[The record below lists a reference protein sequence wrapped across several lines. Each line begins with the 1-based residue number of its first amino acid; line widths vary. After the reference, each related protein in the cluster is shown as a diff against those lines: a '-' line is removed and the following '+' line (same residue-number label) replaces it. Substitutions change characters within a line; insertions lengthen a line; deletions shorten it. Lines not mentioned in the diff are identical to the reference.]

1 MTEAEQLTETEE
13 QSTRART
20 SALALVDVHKSFGGV
35 RALVGAT
42 VECHRGEVHGVI
54 GENGA
59 GKSTLIK
66 ILAGAVRAGAGQ
78 VTLGGR
84 QLQLKSPKDAR
95 DAGIR
100 TVFQE
105 LSLIRHLSVAQ
116 NLFYGAEPDVRLGR
130 ISVRSLRTEARRVLA
145 QYGFSRISP
154 DSLVSELPLA
164 DRQILE
170 IVKALISKP
179 EVLVLDEPT
188 SALFPDQVE
197 WLFGV
202 VRKFAKQ
209 GGIVVF
215 ISHRMAEV
223 EELCDRV
230 TVLRNGEDVGHGP
243 MSEMPED
250 RLVEL
255 MLGRRIERIYT
266 RSERAGRVQ
275 DEVVLELGAFGA
287 PPRLHDINIEIH
299 RGETIGVGGL
309 AGQGQSELFLALYGA
324 RRSHG
329 KVTLNG
335 RRGHLTS
342 PSHALASGVAL
353 VPEDRASEGLC
364 LSLSIKDNIAL
375 GNLRSISRGPLIVP
389 KREQS
394 LVRSCIDSLGIKLRS
409 PRQEAN
415 SLSGGNQQKLLLSR
429 VLASHPSLL
438 LLYDATRGVDVGTKT
453 DIYEL
458 MQEQCRQGVGILFY
472 STDAWE
478 LANMADEV
486 LVLHDG
492 TIRVRLSG
500 AELTAEQIIAAA
512 VGGGKQET
520 AE

>member
-1 MTEAEQLTETEE
+1 MTETEQLTETE
-13 QSTRART
+13 QSTGAGST
-20 SALALVDVHKSFGGV
+20 ALALVDVHKSFGGV
-35 RALVGAT
+35 QALVGAT

-66 ILAGAVRAGAGQ
+66 ILAGAVHADSGQ
-78 VTLGGR
+78 IVLAGR
-84 QLQLKSPKDAR
+84 QLQLRSPKDAR
-95 DAGIR
+95 EAGIR

-130 ISVRSLRTEARRVLA
+130 IGVRSLRAEARKVLA

-154 DSLVSELPLA
+154 DSVVSQLPLA
-164 DRQILE
+164 DRQVLE
-170 IVKALISKP
+170 IVKALIAKP

-197 WLFGV
+197 WLFGIV
-202 VRKFAKQ
+202 KEFARQ

-223 EELCDRV
+223 EQLCDRV

-243 MSEMPED
+243 MSDMPED

-255 MLGRRIERIYT
+255 MLGRRIERFYA
-266 RSERAGRVQ
+266 RSEQAGRVR
-275 DEVVLELGAFGA
+275 DEVVLELEAFGA
-287 PPRLHDINIEIH
+287 PPGLHDIGFKLH

-309 AGQGQSELFLALYGA
+309 AGQGQAELFLALFGA

-329 KVTLNG
+329 KATVNG
-335 RRGHLTS
+335 KRARLAS
-342 PSHALASGVAL
+342 PSHALASGIAL

-375 GNLRSISRGPLIVP
+375 GNLRSISAGPVIIP
-389 KREQS
+389 PRERT
-394 LVRSCIDSLGIKLRS
+394 LVRSSIDSLRIKLRS

-438 LLYDATRGVDVGTKT
+438 LLFDATRGVDVGTKT

-500 AELTAEQIIAAA
+500 DELTAEQIVAAA

-520 AE
+520 AL